1 LLKKAKKHKEE
12 IGQKKK
18 FHEDTVVENL
28 FLWSNPKKKEI
39 IHYHN
44 YAYEKNK
51 NKNTK
56 LHLTFSLIL

>member
-1 LLKKAKKHKEE
+1 LLKKAKKHREE
-12 IGQKKK
+12 IGPKKNV
-18 FHEDTVVENL
+18 HENSGNPFFEVK
-28 FLWSNPKKKEI
+28 PKKKI